1 MKRKKSAQV
10 RLSYKLKMI
19 LLSFIFIIF
28 ILFVINGLY
37 EKFSVAK
44 NIKYGVSYSSDF
56 ATFLGLDWKKTYTD
70 TLDELKIKNIR
81 LTSYWT
87 TLEKEEGKFDFSE
100 TDFLVSEASK
110 RGASIILVVGTR
122 QPRWPECYVPE
133 WAKKLDVKER
143 QSQVLNLITKVVEKY
158 KDNPNIRAWQVENEP
173 LLQAF
178 GAGCD
183 KPDEKF
189 LKSEVDLV
197 KSLDNRPVIV
207 TDSGEL
213 GNWVFPMKISD
224 IFGTTIYRMV
234 YNDFIGDTQYY
245 YPSSFYNLKSKII
258 RLIFAPK
265 NQKTIAIEVQAEPWS
280 PENNL
285 KDTPFDKQIKRFS
298 RKRFEENVDFSKKTG
313 FDEIYLWGVEWWY
326 WMKQKGYPEYWEYAK
341 TLF

>member
-1 MKRKKSAQV
+1 MKRKKSAQF
-10 RLSYKLKMI
+10 RISHKFKMI
-19 LLSFIFIIF
+19 LLALVFIIL
-28 ILFVINGLY
+28 ILFLVNTLY
-37 EKFSVAK
+37 EKFSIAK
-44 NIKYGVSYSSDF
+44 NIRYGVSYSSDF
-56 ATFLGLDWKKTYTD
+56 ATFLGLDYKKTYID
-70 TLDELKIKNIR
+70 SLDELKIKNIR

-87 TLEKEEGKFDFSE
+87 TLEKEQGKFDFSE
-100 TDFLVSEASK
+100 TDFLISEASK
-110 RGASIILVVGTR
+110 RRVNIILVVGTR
-122 QPRWPECYVPE
+122 QPRWPECYVPD

-143 QSQVLNLITKVVEKY
+143 QKGVLSLITKVVERY
-158 KDNPNIRAWQVENEP
+158 KDNENIRAWQVENEP
-173 LLQAF
+173 LLEAF

-189 LKSEVDLV
+189 LKSEVNLV

-224 IFGTTIYRMV
+224 IFGTTIYRLV
-234 YNDFIGDTQYY
+234 YNDFIGDTKYY
-245 YPSSFYNLKSKII
+245 FTPSFYNLKSKII
-258 RLIFAPK
+258 RHIIAPK

-285 KDTPFDKQIKRFS
+285 KDTPIDKQMKRFS
-298 RKRFEENVDFSKKTG
+298 PKAFEDNVNFAKKTG

-326 WMKQKGYPEYWEYAK
+326 WMKQKGYSEYWDYAK